1 MSENTHNNAAA
12 QNPNPIYFMPPQ
24 PPMSQNDIFNGLGG
38 IVCSVLAGLILGQLG
53 IGFPRLPKL

>member
-1 MSENTHNNAAA
+1 MSENTNTNTAT

-24 PPMSQNDIFNGLGG
+24 QPMSQNDIFSGLGG

-53 IGFPRLPKL
+53 IGFPKLPKL

>member
-1 MSENTHNNAAA
+1 
-12 QNPNPIYFMPPQ
+12 
-24 PPMSQNDIFNGLGG
+24 MSQNDIFSGLGG

>member
-1 MSENTHNNAAA
+1 MSENTNNNAAA

-53 IGFPRLPKL
+53 IGFPRIPKL